1 MEFSAKITELI
12 GELNSIKDSEMSL
25 KLTNTELEGKI
36 IRLKEH
42 VIEKDSII
50 E

>member
-1 MEFSAKITELI
+1 MEFSAKITELVCQ
-12 GELNSIKDSEMSL
+12 LNNLKDSEVSL
-25 KLTNTELEGKI
+25 KLANTELEGKI